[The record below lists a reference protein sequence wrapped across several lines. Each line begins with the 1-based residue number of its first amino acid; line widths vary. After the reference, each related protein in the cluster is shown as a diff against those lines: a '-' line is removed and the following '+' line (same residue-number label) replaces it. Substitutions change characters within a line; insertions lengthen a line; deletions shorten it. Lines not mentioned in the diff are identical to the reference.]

1 MTERAAPLTTEQK
14 RICRANSGMFA
25 SDIAK
30 LPGME
35 KTTKRQISDYLRTP
49 ENNPHKALADM
60 LEAHIADNGL
70 PSQYSSGVIGY
81 IRYLRSKS

>member
-35 KTTKRQISDYLRTP
+35 KQQNARYQIISELLKTIRTKHLQIC
-49 ENNPHKALADM
+49 
-60 LEAHIADNGL
+60 
-70 PSQYSSGVIGY
+70 
-81 IRYLRSKS
+81 SKHT